1 MLLGSRGIGHR
12 SFDSALVVLNKYA
25 SKQYDNVGMTVPRQ
39 TQLPESANVNELNL
53 ANSVMPAAKAPKILL
68 VKLSSLGDVLHN
80 LPIVWD
86 LRKRLPEAQIDWI
99 VEEAYVPLLTPLQTT
114 EKFRGI
120 DRIIPLAM
128 RRWRKNLLSLST
140 WREFFVMRQ
149 LLQATTY
156 DVILETQGLLKSA
169 LVCALA
175 KKSDTAIVAGLGN
188 ATEYSGYE
196 PIARKFYTQSVH
208 VPIKCH
214 AIDRSRQVMCSAF
227 DWTPLNRADEPPRFY
242 PPKFIEQ
249 LPDLTID
256 GLKKASDG
264 SPGPHIVCFH
274 STARAAKRWPNESW
288 VDLGQELA
296 KQGYQLIFPWGS
308 EAERK
313 VSMSIASQIPG
324 AIVPKA
330 ISIHEAYALITHAR
344 LTIGVDTGL
353 THLAAVLGKPTVE
366 IYCDSPKWKTEGYWS
381 GQISNHGDLQQPPTV
396 SEVLNACQRLLGTNL

>member
-1 MLLGSRGIGHR
+1 
-12 SFDSALVVLNKYA
+12 
-25 SKQYDNVGMTVPRQ
+25 MTDPRQ
-39 TQLPESANVNELNL
+39 TQLPESVNFNDLDL
-53 ANSVMPAAKAPKILL
+53 ANSAMPATKAPKILL

-86 LRKRLPEAQIDWI
+86 LRKRLPNAQIDWI

-114 EKFRGI
+114 ERFRGI
-120 DRIIPLAM
+120 DRIIPVAL

-140 WREFFVMRQ
+140 WREFFAMRQ
-149 LLQATTY
+149 LLQAISY
-156 DVILETQGLLKSA
+156 DVIIETQGLLKSA
-169 LVCALA
+169 LVCAFA
-175 KKSDTAIVAGLGN
+175 KKSDTTIVAGLGN

-196 PIARKFYTQSVH
+196 PIARMFYTQAVH

-227 DWTPLNRADEPPRFY
+227 DWPLLNRSDEPPRFY

-249 LPDLTID
+249 LPVLAID

-264 SPGPHIVCFH
+264 SPGPHIACFH
-274 STARAAKRWPNESW
+274 STARVAKRWSNESW

-296 KQGYQLIFPWGS
+296 KQGYQLIFPWGNV
-308 EAERK
+308 AERRE
-313 VSMSIASQIPG
+313 SESIASHIPG
-324 AIVPKA
+324 AIVPRA
-330 ISIHEAYALITHAR
+330 ISIEEAYALIAHAT

-366 IYCDSPKWKTEGYWS
+366 LYCDSPKWKTEGYWS
-381 GQISNHGDLQQPPTV
+381 EQISNHGDLQQPPTV
-396 SEVLNACQRLLGTNL
+396 AEVFDACQRLIGKSS